1 MGCLAGGVPGRRG
14 VVAGVAGMNAVE
26 GVAERTAA
34 AVAADTVGA
43 VRWVP
48 GRGVR
53 IRVRARG
60 SLILGRLALVT
71 PGSEPDRPDGA

>member
-1 MGCLAGGVPGRRG
+1 MGLPVGGVLSRRD
-14 VVAGVAGMNAVE
+14 VVAGVAGISAVE
-26 GVAERTAA
+26 GVDERTVA
-34 AVAADTVGA
+34 AADTVGV

-48 GRGVR
+48 GREVR

-71 PGSEPDRPDGA
+71 PGPEPDRPGGA